1 MTGIDQGFEAGTH
14 FDVATIRVYLLNL
27 RNQTLDGLLWK
38 TVNEVECDMLNPV
51 IRIEM
56 RQVSTRIPPARL
68 RPGNARRGTRP
79 GNTRRRTGNARRRTG
94 NARLRTGNARLCT
107 RR

>member
-68 RPGNARRGTRP
+68 KAGNARLKV
-79 GNTRRRTGNARRRTG
+79 G
-94 NARLRTGNARLCT
+94 NARLRTRP
-107 RR
+107 RRRGDA